1 MSENI
6 RTLLL
11 LLLAVVTAV
20 AMPSTSHASP
30 NAVKA
35 GDVFEILLSYE
46 TSSEDN
52 GKNSSSSSGH
62 TTIIERILRIGE
74 NGLEL
79 EYEEPLEKDGRDKR
93 KTWQLPARILRPYEG
108 EPSLLNLE
116 ELEARVDPWLKKT
129 KMPRKACGLW
139 YFTWNAFKVECD
151 PASALGIVKQYDL
164 WPANLSQ
171 GQLYYDSDA
180 LSPMPLHLRN
190 TDETGSTYA
199 VELAINPERVK
210 QASAESAVV
219 VAQIMGETKSLED
232 ALKEQTEHKISGTIS
247 VVIETNSSGL
257 IMKRMKMTT
266 MRVEKPDGKVD
277 ESVSSVVVERKLV
290 ADPQA
295 SNPQ

>member
-6 RTLLL
+6 RTLLR
-11 LLLAVVTAV
+11 LLLAIATSV
-20 AMPSTSHASP
+20 AISSTSHASP

-35 GDVFEILLSYE
+35 GDVFEILLNYE
-46 TSSEDN
+46 TSSEEN
-52 GKNSSSSSGH
+52 GGGSSSSSGH
-62 TTIIERILRIGE
+62 TTILERVLRVKK
-74 NGLEL
+74 NGVEL
-79 EYEEPLEKDGRDKR
+79 EYEEPLEKDGKDKR
-93 KTWQLPARILRPYEG
+93 SSWQLPAHIFRPFDG
-108 EPSLLNLE
+108 EPTLLNIE

-129 KMPRKACGLW
+129 KMPREACGLW

-164 WPANLSQ
+164 WPANLSE
-171 GQLYYDSDA
+171 GQFYYDADA
-180 LSPMPLHLRN
+180 LSLMPLHLRES
-190 TDETGSTYA
+190 DETGSTYT

-232 ALKEQTEHKISGTIS
+232 ALKEQTDHKISGTIS

-257 IMKRMKMTT
+257 IVKRTKMTT
-266 MRVEKPDGKVD
+266 MRVEKPDGKV
-277 ESVSSVVVERKLV
+277 EETVNSVVVERKLV
-290 ADPQA
+290 ADPKV